1 MINCTPILCALFL
14 WCGTGFLSSAISND
28 DYLSQVFSGKAPK
41 AKALWITG
49 DLKQKI
55 VQAIGDSELKIREK
69 YWQDGDDLIF
79 ILERIGKVK
88 PITAAWHIRKD
99 KIIQTKVLVYRESRG
114 GEVARSFF
122 TQLFEGIGLK
132 GQSELSSHIDGISGA
147 TLSVNSMK
155 KMARQALIMA
165 QHLNAT

>member
-1 MINCTPILCALFL
+1 
-14 WCGTGFLSSAISND
+14 
-28 DYLSQVFSGKAPK
+28 
-41 AKALWITG
+41 
-49 DLKQKI
+49 
-55 VQAIGDSELKIREK
+55 
-69 YWQDGDDLIF
+69 
-79 ILERIGKVK
+79 
-88 PITAAWHIRKD
+88 
-99 KIIQTKVLVYRESRG
+99 VYRESRG

>member
-1 MINCTPILCALFL
+1 MKMINCTPILCALFL

-69 YWQDGDDLIF
+69 YWQD
-79 ILERIGKVK
+79 
-88 PITAAWHIRKD
+88 
-99 KIIQTKVLVYRESRG
+99 
-114 GEVARSFF
+114 
-122 TQLFEGIGLK
+122 
-132 GQSELSSHIDGISGA
+132 
-147 TLSVNSMK
+147 
-155 KMARQALIMA
+155 
-165 QHLNAT
+165 